1 MEAVRGTG
9 EPILVTKREE
19 PLAESGP
26 RFTARRQSQRPAR

>member
-19 PLAESGP
+19 PLAEVVPAS
-26 RFTARRQSQRPAR
+26 RPAAKASAPAR